1 MWIVFPLTQ
10 LAIIIAFKYQQEVNF
25 HNEDLLSS
33 SMIHCKFD
41 KKNGN
46 LHNDII
52 IAYNLIRENY
62 GGTKINNQEYTK

>member
-41 KKNGN
+41 KKKSKS
-46 LHNDII
+46 
-52 IAYNLIRENY
+52 A
-62 GGTKINNQEYTK
+62 